1 MSRSTFG
8 SSCQP
13 VSAGASTAPAR
24 PIASSAA
31 RNARSTPASSSSQY
45 QRSSTPTRS
54 PARRAGSTD
63 RGSRPSSTS
72 KPSTQSATVRAI
84 GPQWS
89 SVSVFGWIPAV
100 STSPNVGF
108 RPTMPQAD
116 AGTRTEPPVSVPG
129 ARSTSPAASATA
141 DPEEEPPGIR
151 DSSCGLRTGGRPG
164 VWPIIPQASWCM
176 ASLPTTVAP
185 ASRWRRTLVASTVQC
200 SCRNGAPE
208 SRSIPATE
216 KQSLNATTRPASGP
230 STVAGCTSTC
240 QNAPRWAW
248 RSIRSSRSS
257 ILCNVHAP
265 VSASTA
271 LRSLLAERRAETEAV
286 LSLVRRITSSLDVDE
301 ILGEAVRLFAQLTG
315 SAGAL
320 IYLLDPDAERLRVR
334 AGTEGYEEWVGV
346 YSLEVGAGLTG
357 WTALNRTPAIVRDN
371 ARDDP
376 RYLLVPELHDE
387 RFESALTYL
396 LIPPSDRLVGV
407 VTLHTE
413 APHEFTED
421 DLTLVAPIA
430 ALVAA
435 SVETAQLYAERRRQ
449 LDAVR
454 TLASAVDD
462 LGSAAARRRALHG
475 LAESARA
482 LLGADAVLLAT
493 RDAKGR
499 FGVGAVAGTWRRAE
513 RVADAAVLEPLAG
526 RVRLLTQ
533 ARHGEVLAGVAD
545 AATGVAAPVRAG
557 GELHGL
563 LLAAGRQ
570 TATPALLDV
579 LEAIA
584 ATAGQVILNGR

>member
-1 MSRSTFG
+1 
-8 SSCQP
+8 
-13 VSAGASTAPAR
+13 
-24 PIASSAA
+24 
-31 RNARSTPASSSSQY
+31 
-45 QRSSTPTRS
+45 
-54 PARRAGSTD
+54 
-63 RGSRPSSTS
+63 
-72 KPSTQSATVRAI
+72 
-84 GPQWS
+84 
-89 SVSVFGWIPAV
+89 
-100 STSPNVGF
+100 
-108 RPTMPQAD
+108 
-116 AGTRTEPPVSVPG
+116 
-129 ARSTSPAASATA
+129 
-141 DPEEEPPGIR
+141 
-151 DSSCGLRTGGRPG
+151 
-164 VWPIIPQASWCM
+164 
-176 ASLPTTVAP
+176 
-185 ASRWRRTLVASTVQC
+185 
-200 SCRNGAPE
+200 
-208 SRSIPATE
+208 
-216 KQSLNATTRPASGP
+216 
-230 STVAGCTSTC
+230 
-240 QNAPRWAW
+240 
-248 RSIRSSRSS
+248 
-257 ILCNVHAP
+257 VHAP
-265 VSASTA
+265 ISASTA

-357 WTALNRTPAIVRDN
+357 WTALNRAPAIVRDN

-387 RFESALTYL
+387 RFESALTYP

-462 LGSAAARRRALHG
+462 LGSAAARRRALYD

-493 RDAKGR
+493 RDARGR
-499 FGVGAVAGTWRRAE
+499 YGVGAVAGTWRRAE
-513 RVADAAVLEPLAG
+513 RVADAALLDPLAG
-526 RVRLLTQ
+526 RVRVLTQ
-533 ARHGEVLAGVAD
+533 VRHGELLAGVAD
-545 AATGVAAPVRAG
+545 ATTGVAAPIQAG
-557 GELHGL
+557 GELVGL
-563 LLAAGRQ
+563 LLGAGRHA
-570 TATPALLDV
+570 ATPALLDV
-579 LEAIA
+579 LGAIA
-584 ATAGQVILNGR
+584 ATAAQVILNGRLIDQVAGRNAERDFLEALVDGEEPEAVLVARARRLGIDLAEQHVAVVFEADPAAGDPDAALAQVRTAVLGAFPGSACAVRGLEALALVRVRDDSQLAARLERASRGKVAVAVGLSRARTGGQGHAEGFDEAAQAVRMGGALRGPSAVTRFDDLGVQRYLWSLAQEPARDMWQERLERLRIHDGEHASRLFETVERYLESNANRKEAAARLYVHRNTLRQRFDRIRRVAQIDLDDPAILFDLQVALRIVRYRDAAGAS

>member
-1 MSRSTFG
+1 
-8 SSCQP
+8 
-13 VSAGASTAPAR
+13 
-24 PIASSAA
+24 
-31 RNARSTPASSSSQY
+31 
-45 QRSSTPTRS
+45 
-54 PARRAGSTD
+54 
-63 RGSRPSSTS
+63 
-72 KPSTQSATVRAI
+72 
-84 GPQWS
+84 
-89 SVSVFGWIPAV
+89 
-100 STSPNVGF
+100 
-108 RPTMPQAD
+108 MPHAD
-116 AGTRTEPPVSVPG
+116 AGIRTEPPVSVPG

-141 DPEEEPPGIR
+141 EPDDEPPGMR
-151 DSSCGLRTGGRPG
+151 ASSCGLRTGGRPG
-164 VWPIIPQASWCM
+164 VWPIIPHASWCI
-176 ASLPTTVAP
+176 ASLPTIVAP
-185 ASRWRRTLVASTVQC
+185 ASRCAPDARAHRRC
-200 SCRNGAPE
+200 SARAGTARP
-208 SRSIPATE
+208 SRGPVPATE
-216 KQSLNATTRPASGP
+216 KQSLNATSRPVRGP
-230 STVAGCTSTC
+230 SDVGGCTSTC
-240 QNAPRWAW
+240 QNAPRCAW

-357 WTALNRTPAIVRDN
+357 WTALNRAPAIVRDN

-387 RFESALTYL
+387 RFESALTYP

-475 LAESARA
+475 LADSARA

-493 RDAKGR
+493 RDARGR
-499 FGVGAVAGTWRRAE
+499 FGVGAVAGTWRRVE
-513 RVADAAVLEPLAG
+513 RVADAALLDPLAG
-526 RVRLLTQ
+526 RVRVLTQ
-533 ARHGEVLAGVAD
+533 ARHGE
-545 AATGVAAPVRAG
+545 RAG
-557 GELHGL
+557 RRRRRHDRRRGADPGRRR
-563 LLAAGRQ
+563 AGRH
-570 TATPALLDV
+570 PAQRRPPRRPRPRCS
-579 LEAIA
+579 
-584 ATAGQVILNGR
+584 TCSGRSRRRRRR

>member
-1 MSRSTFG
+1 
-8 SSCQP
+8 
-13 VSAGASTAPAR
+13 
-24 PIASSAA
+24 
-31 RNARSTPASSSSQY
+31 
-45 QRSSTPTRS
+45 
-54 PARRAGSTD
+54 
-63 RGSRPSSTS
+63 
-72 KPSTQSATVRAI
+72 
-84 GPQWS
+84 
-89 SVSVFGWIPAV
+89 
-100 STSPNVGF
+100 
-108 RPTMPQAD
+108 
-116 AGTRTEPPVSVPG
+116 
-129 ARSTSPAASATA
+129 
-141 DPEEEPPGIR
+141 
-151 DSSCGLRTGGRPG
+151 
-164 VWPIIPQASWCM
+164 
-176 ASLPTTVAP
+176 
-185 ASRWRRTLVASTVQC
+185 
-200 SCRNGAPE
+200 
-208 SRSIPATE
+208 
-216 KQSLNATTRPASGP
+216 
-230 STVAGCTSTC
+230 
-240 QNAPRWAW
+240 
-248 RSIRSSRSS
+248 
-257 ILCNVHAP
+257 

-271 LRSLLAERRAETEAV
+271 LRGLLAERRAETEAV
-286 LSLVRRITSSLDVDE
+286 LSLVRRITSSLDADE
-301 ILGEAVRLFAQLTG
+301 ILGEAVGLFAQLTG

-320 IYLLDPDAERLRVR
+320 IYLLEPDAERLRVR
-334 AGTEGYEEWVGV
+334 AGTAGYEEWVGV
-346 YSLEVGAGLTG
+346 YSLEVGVGLTG
-357 WTALNRTPAIVRDN
+357 WTALNRAPAIVREN

-387 RFESALTYL
+387 RFESVLTYP
-396 LIPPSDRLVGV
+396 LIPPSARLVGV

-475 LAESARA
+475 LADSARA

-526 RVRLLTQ
+526 PVRLLTQ
-533 ARHGEVLAGVAD
+533 ARHGDVLAGVAD

-557 GELHGL
+557 GELVGV

-584 ATAGQVILNGR
+584 ATAGQVILNGRLIDQVAGRNAERDFLEALVDGEEPEAVLVARARRLGIELAEQHVAVVFAADPAAGDPDGALARVRDAVLAAFPGSACAVRGLQAIALLRVRDETQLAARLERAARGKVAVAVGLSRARTGGQGHAEGFDEAAQAVRMGAALHGPAAVTRFDDLGVQRYLWSLAQEPARDVWQERLERLRGHDAEHASRLFETVERYLEANGNRKEAAALLYVHRNTLRQRFDRIRRVAQIDLDDPAVLFDLQVALRIVRYRDAAAS